1 MAGLRKRLG
10 SGGEDHGKYGFELFT
25 MNFFV
30 DVDNVRSLGSI
41 RGTIYLS
48 RVRTDNLYAH

>member
-1 MAGLRKRLG
+1 MTGLRMRLG
-10 SGGEDHGKYGFELFT
+10 SGGEDRGKYGFELFT